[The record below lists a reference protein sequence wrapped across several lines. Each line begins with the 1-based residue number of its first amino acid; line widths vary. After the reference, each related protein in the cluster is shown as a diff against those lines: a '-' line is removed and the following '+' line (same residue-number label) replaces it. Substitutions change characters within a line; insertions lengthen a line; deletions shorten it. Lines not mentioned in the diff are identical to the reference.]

1 MTTEAAQAP
10 VNSQVRVEPYIF
22 DIGAPKRRAIRF
34 PKADVPEEPFDELIP
49 PSFQR
54 KTVLHL
60 PEVSERD
67 VIGHFTRL
75 SQLNFSVD
83 TTMYPLGSC
92 TMKYNPKVNDAIASF
107 PGFSHIHPLQ
117 PAETVQ
123 GALRVLYEVQGFL
136 AEIAGMDACTL
147 QPAAGAHGEL
157 TGMLMIR
164 AYHESRGEQQR
175 TIVLVPASAH
185 GTNPATAHMCGYT
198 VREIPSLED
207 GSLDLAALEQA
218 LDASV
223 AALMLTNP
231 NTYGRFEHNVVE
243 ANTLVHQAGA
253 QVYGDGANM
262 NAIMGIV
269 RPGDLGFDVL
279 HFNTHKTF
287 STPHGGGGPGA
298 GPVACRAHLTPYLP
312 NPRVVLHEGTY
323 HFVESSS
330 SIGRVRAFWGSFGV
344 LVRAYAYILAHG
356 AEGLRQVSEDAV
368 LAANYLRVRLQ
379 DLYPTRFDG
388 PCMHETLLQAT
399 RWHGAGVTALDI
411 AKRLLDYGFH
421 APTMYFPLGVAEA
434 LLIEPTE
441 TESIEMLDRFV
452 SAMRATAQEAESDPE
467 LVRTAPHRTPYRRFD
482 EVAAARRPNVCFP
495 GCL

>member
-1 MTTEAAQAP
+1 MQSPAFANIRAE
-10 VNSQVRVEPYIF
+10 SYIF
-22 DIGAPKRRAIRF
+22 DVGAPGRRGIRF
-34 PKADVPEEPFDELIP
+34 SKADVPEEPLDNLVP

-54 KTVLHL
+54 KTLLHL

-67 VIGHFTRL
+67 AVGHFTRL
-75 SQLNFSVD
+75 SQLNFSID

-92 TMKYNPKVNDAIASF
+92 TMKYNPKVNDAIASL

-117 PAETVQ
+117 PVETVQ
-123 GALRVLYEVQGFL
+123 GALRLLYELQGFL

-164 AYHESRGEQQR
+164 AYHESRGEHQR

-207 GSLDLAALEQA
+207 GSIDLAALERA
-218 LDASV
+218 LDSSV

-231 NTYGRFEHNVVE
+231 NTYGRFEHHVAE
-243 ANTLVHQAGA
+243 ANALVHRAGA

-312 NPRVVLHEGTY
+312 NPQVILHEGMY
-323 HFVESSS
+323 RFGESPE

-344 LVRAYAYILAHG
+344 LVRAYVYILAHG
-356 AEGLRQVSEDAV
+356 AEGLRQISEDAV
-368 LAANYLRVRLQ
+368 LAANYLRVQLQ
-379 DLYPTRFDG
+379 DLYPARFDG

-399 RWHGAGVTALDI
+399 RWRDAGVTALDI

-421 APTMYFPLGVAEA
+421 APTMYFPLGVPEA

-441 TESIEMLDRFV
+441 TESIEMLDHFV
-452 SAMRATAQEAESDPE
+452 HAMRAIAQEAESNPR
-467 LVRTAPHRTPYRRFD
+467 LVRTAPHSAPYRRFD
-482 EVAAARRPNVCFP
+482 EVAAARRPNICFP